1 MAAFVFKLIFVWL
14 PNTASFLFL
23 SLCCPET
30 VSPCQWFGSACRAK
44 PSCQSCRQSFKWLP
58 TSVGGQRQGSVVAEH
73 FPYLEVAPDG
83 LQGSE
88 HPVLGHWVAPRRRA
102 EDTAMQADRK
112 LIVHQQVYLSWR
124 NMEEERN
131 DSKTEL
137 WTLRSWEQELIVLW
151 KLNSLL
157 AINAGNSSWRWSHAW
172 DCWSRW
178 STCITHIG

>member
-44 PSCQSCRQSFKWLP
+44 PSCQSCRHSFKWLP

-112 LIVHQQVYLSWR
+112 LIVHQQVIHYEQC
-124 NMEEERN
+124 EEAFYFFLGERTQVN
-131 DSKTEL
+131 VFAWFVITVQRFLEMRL
-137 WTLRSWEQELIVLW
+137 CAPVLFHVI
-151 KLNSLL
+151 LNLL
-157 AINAGNSSWRWSHAW
+157 VFRWCKW
-172 DCWSRW
+172 CL
-178 STCITHIG
+178 